1 VELEG
6 VVPRATQVDSN
17 AAAAAAA
24 AVALRPDTP
33 PNGEE
38 VCNAAEEGRELQAET
53 PSEAGAPSV
62 WASSD
67 AEGGEEEEGMEEVL
81 PASERVPCR
90 LQKGAVPTQHKKV
103 ERRVKAKRAHFK
115 PKRRGV
121 GGKLPPKGGSSENTS
136 RLRSLDTEHANFIA
150 NDYHPVDG
158 IDDTAQGGYHK
169 RKKMVATTRVPRAT
183 PSAHTTTPATPR
195 ASMTSSGRSVKA
207 PDRMKVVHAPSSKRK
222 RRQATVPESDDDAP
236 ESDDDAPDGAG
247 GAGGAGGKAAKPPR
261 KKAARPAKESD
272 FPEIGAALA
281 ASKKLEED
289 RVLLQ
294 DVQAVVRRADLPGKP
309 GMLPEPRAR
318 YIDETTGESYSIQGN
333 SESRALLRD
342 NDSHAWEKT
351 NAEHHRKAA
360 NTGEKYCPQRDPDN
374 IVSKEQAAAATC
386 IICAYVLDGD
396 YTELDCSHAFCRG
409 CIKTWTTT
417 GKRKTCPVCRSHL
430 DRRNLK
436 QSGFFTG
443 LINKLSCVCPH
454 GPPRKLRD
462 KSPVAAA
469 AAAAAAS
476 SSSATVVVAA
486 RVSSDKTED
495 GAPLTEQVSTQP
507 ATALDRQPQPPSS
520 LAA

>member
-1 VELEG
+1 
-6 VVPRATQVDSN
+6 
-17 AAAAAAA
+17 
-24 AVALRPDTP
+24 
-33 PNGEE
+33 
-38 VCNAAEEGRELQAET
+38 
-53 PSEAGAPSV
+53 
-62 WASSD
+62 
-67 AEGGEEEEGMEEVL
+67 
-81 PASERVPCR
+81 
-90 LQKGAVPTQHKKV
+90 
-103 ERRVKAKRAHFK
+103 
-115 PKRRGV
+115 
-121 GGKLPPKGGSSENTS
+121 
-136 RLRSLDTEHANFIA
+136 
-150 NDYHPVDG
+150 
-158 IDDTAQGGYHK
+158 
-169 RKKMVATTRVPRAT
+169 
-183 PSAHTTTPATPR
+183 
-195 ASMTSSGRSVKA
+195 MTSSGRSVKA

-454 GPPRKLRD
+454 GPARKLRD

-495 GAPLTEQVSTQP
+495 GAPLTEQVPGVYCRWTGVYEEIGDHLKDDCKYAIGKPLFRVGCKYCSETFLVPQLEAHESNCTEGGTKCTVTGCANRLLSCQKHWTNNLKAFSDKDKRASYNA
-507 ATALDRQPQPPSS
+507 ATTSGGSSSIGASSSNPPM
-520 LAA
+520 